1 MHAAK
6 LKDGRSVA
14 VKIQYPG
21 VAQGIESDISN
32 LMGLLKVA
40 KILPEGLFID
50 TVIKHLKVEMA
61 QECDYEREAEC
72 CRKMRAVLEPY
83 PQAIAFFV
91 SAMPTILLDS
101 RSFCRLKISKFFSD
115 HKLRIDQKN
124 CSQN

>member
-1 MHAAK
+1 MFFQTVFQVHAAK

-83 PQAIAFFV
+83 QQANFFLCV
-91 SAMPTILLDS
+91 FQQFLKISQA
-101 RSFCRLKISKFFSD
+101 FCRLKF
-115 HKLRIDQKN
+115 
-124 CSQN
+124 